1 MNPSTHSSRSSYII
15 GLAGGSASGK
25 STLCAALRSALDA
38 YCPPLTVQVISTD
51 AYFFPSELLPRYRSP
66 STGLDTPDYN
76 RPDSID
82 APRLLCDLQTRAAD
96 ANRPDVLIVEGLMV
110 LYHED
115 LRGMCDLKL
124 FLDLEGEVRALRRMV
139 RNIGKTIDPS
149 VRQDPQSVAN
159 YYLES
164 AYLGYTRFVEPSRKF
179 ADLILRG
186 DGDFSR
192 TAPMIAAVV
201 HEQIS
206 EL

>member
-1 MNPSTHSSRSSYII
+1 MNPPTHSSSYII

-25 STLCAALRSALDA
+25 STLCAALRSAFDA
-38 YCPPLTVQVISTD
+38 YRPPLTVQVISTD
-51 AYFFPSELLPRYRSP
+51 TYFFPSELLPHYRSP

-76 RPDSID
+76 RPDLID
-82 APRLLCDLQTRAAD
+82 APRLLRDLQGRAAD
-96 ANRPDVLIVEGLMV
+96 ASHPDVLILEGLMV
-110 LYHED
+110 LYRED
-115 LRGMCDLKL
+115 LRDICDLKL
-124 FLDLEGEVRALRRMV
+124 FIDLEGEVRALRRMV
-139 RNIGKTIDPS
+139 RNIGKTFDPL

-159 YYLES
+159 YYLEF
-164 AYLGYTRFVEPSRKF
+164 AYLGYARFVEPSRKF

-186 DGDFSR
+186 DADFSR